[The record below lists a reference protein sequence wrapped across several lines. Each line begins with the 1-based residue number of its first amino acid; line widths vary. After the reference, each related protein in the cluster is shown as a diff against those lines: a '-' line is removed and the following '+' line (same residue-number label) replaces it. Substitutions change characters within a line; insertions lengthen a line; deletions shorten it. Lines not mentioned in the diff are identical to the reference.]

1 MQPEDLLELRDD
13 LRREG
18 QRLEALARSLTTLL
32 PRVGAEL
39 EIVEVAALRL
49 HSFYTGVERCLLL
62 VSRVLNGGT
71 PQQGPGWHRRLLER
85 MAMPS
90 EHRPAVL
97 RELTQRRL
105 QEYLRFRHLVRNLYA
120 DELRAEPIAL
130 LLRQLPD
137 LWPELEADLSGFCGW
152 LEGLAREAPHST
164 PSEGG

>member
-1 MQPEDLLELRDD
+1 MQAEDLLELRDD

-18 QRLEALARSLTTLL
+18 QRLEALARSLTALL
-32 PRVGAEL
+32 PRVGVEP

-85 MAMPS
+85 MAMATDR
-90 EHRPAVL
+90 RPAVL
-97 RELTQRRL
+97 REPTQRRL

-130 LLRQLPD
+130 LLRQLPE
-137 LWPELEADLSGFCGW
+137 LWPELEADLAGFSDW
-152 LEGLAREAPHST
+152 LEGVVRG
-164 PSEGG
+164 EGPEPVSG